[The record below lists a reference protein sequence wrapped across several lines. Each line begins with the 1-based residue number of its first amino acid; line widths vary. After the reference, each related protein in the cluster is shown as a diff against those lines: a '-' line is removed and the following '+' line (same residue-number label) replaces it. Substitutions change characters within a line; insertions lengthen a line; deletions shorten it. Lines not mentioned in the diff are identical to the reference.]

1 MPEPFVLQTRLW
13 LYRRYAI
20 EPLSALATGRIPLTH
35 DGLHRWPHHVAA
47 QHLRHR
53 LIACGVLPP
62 VDRHLADTECGYTGG
77 WPSSPTIRTS
87 VCCASSRSG
96 TSSPK
101 LPATAATRPLRSTAK
116 PYATP
121 AVHPTPRVPHLAARP
136 AHRPGRRH
144 QADIDS
150 WYATHRV
157 HQRQRVRGFLT
168 WAIEH
173 GHPPRHLVLH
183 RVVFKPGTT
192 ITQQRRL
199 ALLRRYVT
207 DETAPLP
214 TRVAAC
220 LLLLY
225 AQPLTL
231 VHRLT
236 TDDVIEVDEELAI
249 RLGEPPTPV
258 PEPFAEL
265 LRQLAAASSDA
276 GTA

>member
-1 MPEPFVLQTRLW
+1 M
-13 LYRRYAI
+13 
-20 EPLSALATGRIPLTH
+20 
-35 DGLHRWPHHVAA
+35 
-47 QHLRHR
+47 
-53 LIACGVLPP
+53 
-62 VDRHLADTECGYTGG
+62 
-77 WPSSPTIRTS
+77 
-87 VCCASSRSG
+87 
-96 TSSPK
+96 
-101 LPATAATRPLRSTAK
+101 
-116 PYATP
+116 
-121 AVHPTPRVPHLAARP
+121 
-136 AHRPGRRH
+136 
-144 QADIDS
+144 
-150 WYATHRV
+150 
-157 HQRQRVRGFLT
+157 
-168 WAIEH
+168 
-173 GHPPRHLVLH
+173 
-183 RVVFKPGTT
+183 FKPGTT